1 MVITLLDSED
11 VELVYAACGVL
22 LNLMA
27 VQDLRSL
34 LSDNG
39 GVKKYVCTVCAI
51 ITCVLLIYVHSYLC
65 MCTHA
70 HCMYV
75 CMCIHSYVYI
85 YALVYIHLC

>member
-1 MVITLLDSED
+1 MYVRVYVCIYSCMYISYITRVVGEVVITLLDSED

-39 GVKKYVCTVCAI
+39 GVRKYVCVYYMCNHGIQLHHI
-51 ITCVLLIYVHSYLC
+51 IFVLPQ
-65 MCTHA
+65 TD
-70 HCMYV
+70 
-75 CMCIHSYVYI
+75 
-85 YALVYIHLC
+85 

>member
-1 MVITLLDSED
+1 MYVSTYMYAYTYVLMYCMCNITIVVGEVVITLLDSED

-39 GVKKYVCTVCAI
+39 GVKKYVCM
-51 ITCVLLIYVHSYLC
+51 HC
-65 MCTHA
+65 MCNHN
-70 HCMYV
+70 
-75 CMCIHSYVYI
+75 MCVPRT
-85 YALVYIHLC
+85 

>member
-1 MVITLLDSED
+1 MRILICMHNMHITRAVGEVVITLLDFKD

-39 GVKKYVCTVCAI
+39 GVRKYVCMH
-51 ITCVLLIYVHSYLC
+51 Y
-65 MCTHA
+65 MCNHN
-70 HCMYV
+70 
-75 CMCIHSYVYI
+75 VY
-85 YALVYIHLC
+85 AT

>member
-1 MVITLLDSED
+1 MHILMYVICTYVYFIKCVVGEVVITLLDSED

-39 GVKKYVCTVCAI
+39 GVKKYVRV
-51 ITCVLLIYVHSYLC
+51 
-65 MCTHA
+65 
-70 HCMYV
+70 
-75 CMCIHSYVYI
+75 
-85 YALVYIHLC
+85 YALYVQS